1 MTRHLVLVLLAV
13 LAAAL
18 CSSEQ
23 LSAAPIISRSAA
35 ARHGLVRAWY
45 TQVRIDPGRA
55 RVTHLTLSEGNA
67 EYKEIPDTLF
77 VQTDR
82 AMVHAIDAETGK
94 TLWVKLV
101 GRPDHPGVP
110 IGVNKDL
117 VAVVN
122 GSYLYALDRADG
134 KILWKRSLDGVPA
147 AGIAMSRRRVFV
159 PMLTG
164 QVFAY
169 RLEQLGTPLDEE
181 LAMETKRQQSEE
193 EEDFAEEPAP
203 KTPETKPDA
212 RRESIRLEQR
222 LLPPSVCQSFGRM
235 TSRPIIVWD
244 DDAKEV
250 VVWATT
256 KGLFVARVAAR
267 GDTDF
272 VVKYQLSTD
281 SPFVSQPTF
290 LPPNPKI
297 ADSVCVLFSASK
309 DGVIHARQEHQG
321 NELWNLAVG
330 QPIIEPAVPIGEKLF
345 AATQLGGMYC
355 VRVKDGHKLW
365 WTPQIVQFVAAS
377 EKRVYAADRL
387 GRLLV
392 LDAQSGARLDTM
404 AIPGLR
410 LKLLN
415 MQTDRIYLGTET
427 GLIQCLHEVE
437 LTEPIRHR
445 KSIQK
450 PGDQPEEGETPEEG
464 EAPKSD
470 DPLPPA
476 GPDPFS

>member
-1 MTRHLVLVLLAV
+1 MTRHLVLVLFAA
-13 LAAAL
+13 LAASL
-18 CSSEQ
+18 CPSERS
-23 LSAAPIISRSAA
+23 SAAPLISRSAA
-35 ARHGLVRAWY
+35 ARHGMVRAWY

-67 EYKEIPDTLF
+67 ENKEIPDALF

-122 GSYLYALDRADG
+122 GSYIYALDRVDG

-169 RLEQLGTPLDEE
+169 RLKQLETPLDEE
-181 LAMETKRQQSEE
+181 LDMVTKRQQREE

-203 KTPETKPDA
+203 TIPETTTPETKPGA

-222 LLPPSVCQSFGRM
+222 LIPPSVCQSFGRI
-235 TSRPIIVWD
+235 TSQPIIVLD
-244 DDAKEV
+244 DDAKEIV
-250 VVWATT
+250 AWTTT
-256 KGLFVARVAAR
+256 KGLFVARVAVR
-267 GDTDF
+267 GDTSF

-281 SPFVSQPTF
+281 SPFVAQPTF
-290 LPPNPKI
+290 LAADPKI
-297 ADSVCVLFSASK
+297 ADRVCMIFSASK
-309 DGVIHARQEHQG
+309 DGTIHARQEHQG
-321 NELWNLAVG
+321 NELWKLAVG
-330 QPIIEPAVPIGEKLF
+330 QPIIEPIAPIGEKLY

-355 VRVKDGHKLW
+355 VRVKDGRKLW

-404 AIPGLR
+404 AVPGLR

-445 KSIQK
+445 QSIQK
-450 PGDQPEEGETPEEG
+450 PVDQPEEGETPKPDE
-464 EAPKSD
+464 
-470 DPLPPA
+470 PLPPA
-476 GPDPFS
+476 GSDPFS